1 MKLVVNFNEK
11 TGEMNVN
18 IEENEKLNNVQ
29 EVASYTA
36 IMKKLIRRTVEDI
49 IADMDETEEKKRKI
63 TKKNKRCDIRR
74 SKSSTNTKKYKR
86 WRKRK
91 NGNKLYD
98 FTNNRQ
104 FNVGGRRQWQI
115 RY

>member
-49 IADMDETEEKKRKI
+49 IADMDETEEKKEKLL
-63 TKKNKRCDIRR
+63 KRTSVAIYVEAKAALIQRNIRDEE
-74 SKSSTNTKKYKR
+74 K
-86 WRKRK
+86 K

-104 FNVGGRRQWQI
+104 FNVGGRRQ
-115 RY
+115 

>member
-49 IADMDETEEKKRKI
+49 IADMDETEEKKEKLL
-63 TKKNKRCDIRR
+63 KRTSVAIYVEAKAALIQRNIRDEE
-74 SKSSTNTKKYKR
+74 KEKMETNYMIS
-86 WRKRK
+86 
-91 NGNKLYD
+91 
-98 FTNNRQ
+98 
-104 FNVGGRRQWQI
+104 QI
-115 RY
+115 IGSLM

>member
-36 IMKKLIRRTVEDI
+36 IMKKLIRRTAEDI
-49 IADMDETEEKKRKI
+49 VADMDETKEKKEKLLKRLSVAIYVEAKAALIQRNIRDEEKEKME
-63 TKKNKRCDIRR
+63 
-74 SKSSTNTKKYKR
+74 TNYMIS
-86 WRKRK
+86 
-91 NGNKLYD
+91 
-98 FTNNRQ
+98 
-104 FNVGGRRQWQI
+104 QI
-115 RY
+115 IGSLM